1 MRKRLL
7 PFLRGLANLV
17 VFLAVSAGI
26 QHVLAGRVPR
36 RTGLVLMTA
45 VLVLLYFAG
54 ARWIERR
61 KVVELRLAGSAR
73 GVLSG
78 LLLGIALFSSVMAI
92 LWIAGAYRPAGWGTW
107 RPLAFGLLFGLSTAV
122 SEEIIFRGF
131 LFRLFAALG
140 GNWTGL
146 AVTSVFFG
154 LAHAG
159 NPGATPASSVAIAIE
174 AGILLGAA
182 YAASGAL
189 WLPIGIHAGWNFA
202 EGFLFS
208 MAVSGHTGPSGLI
221 RGDLHGP
228 TFLTGGPFGPEASV
242 IAVLV
247 CLALAA
253 VYLRRMPRNPS
264 ARSIS

>member
-7 PFLRGLANLV
+7 AFLRGLANLV
-17 VFLAVSAGI
+17 VVIAVSAGL
-26 QHVLAGRVPR
+26 QRVLRGRVPP
-36 RTGLVLMTA
+36 LAESFLLTA
-45 VLVLLYFAG
+45 ALVLLYFAG

-61 KVVELRLAGSAR
+61 QVVELRLAGSAR
-73 GVLSG
+73 GILSG
-78 LLLGIALFSSVMAI
+78 LLLGIALFSAVMAI

-107 RPLAFGLLFGLSTAV
+107 RPLALGLLFALSVAV
-122 SEEIIFRGF
+122 FEEVLFRGF

-146 AVTSVFFG
+146 AVTAVFFG

-159 NPGATPASSVAIAIE
+159 NPGASPASSAAVAIE

-208 MAVSGHTGPSGLI
+208 MTVSGQIRPSGLI

-228 TFLTGGPFGPEASV
+228 NFLTGGPFGPEASL
-242 IAVLV
+242 IAVAV